1 MEKIFI
7 KSNPTVHSLEIIEGK
22 EYEVSFY
29 KNTKMLIYVEGEVQ
43 VSFRNNE
50 NYALYPDGKLVP
62 VLSPTGIE
70 NIFLKGDGK
79 ATIWGY
85 R

>member
-7 KSNPTVHSLEIIEGK
+7 ESNPSVYSASIERSK

-29 KNTKMLIYVEGEVQ
+29 KNTKLLIYVEDEIE
-43 VSFRNNE
+43 VSFRDNK

-62 VLSPTGIE
+62 VLSPQGIE
-70 NIFLKGDGK
+70 KVYVRGEGK
-79 ATIWGY
+79 ITIWGY

>member
-7 KSNPTVHSLEIIEGK
+7 KNNPSIYSASIEPSKELEI
-22 EYEVSFY
+22 SFY
-29 KNTKMLIYVEGEVQ
+29 RNTKLLVYVEGEIE

-62 VLSPTGIE
+62 VLSPQGIE
-70 NIFLKGDGK
+70 KVYVRGNGRI
-79 ATIWGY
+79 TIWGY

>member
-1 MEKIFI
+1 
-7 KSNPTVHSLEIIEGK
+7 
-22 EYEVSFY
+22 
-29 KNTKMLIYVEGEVQ
+29 MLIYVEGEVQ

-50 NYALYPDGKLVP
+50 NYALYADGKLVP
-62 VLSPTGIE
+62 VSSPTGIE
-70 NIFLKGDGK
+70 TVYLKGDGK

>member
-1 MEKIFI
+1 
-7 KSNPTVHSLEIIEGK
+7 
-22 EYEVSFY
+22 
-29 KNTKMLIYVEGEVQ
+29 MLIYVEGEVE

-62 VLSPTGIE
+62 ILSPTGIE